1 MDPTAAQA
9 APLWPFLLYAF
20 AVLVIVGGMLGL
32 SYLLG
37 QRHREKETGEPY
49 ESGAA
54 ATGTA
59 RLDFSPR
66 YYVVAMLFVV
76 FDLEAAFIV
85 VWAVAMRE
93 AGWIGYAGVTA
104 FLVILLAVLAYEWR
118 AGALDFA
125 LKGRDVLRRAR
136 RPAPSGGKP

>member
-1 MDPTAAQA
+1 MDPTAVRP
-9 APLWPFLLYAF
+9 APLWPLLLYAC

-54 ATGTA
+54 ATGSA

-76 FDLEAAFIV
+76 FDLEAVFIV
-85 VWAVAMRE
+85 VWAIAVRE
-93 AGWIGYAGVTA
+93 AGWMGYAGLAA
-104 FLVILLAVLAYEWR
+104 FVVVLLAVLAYEWR
-118 AGALDFA
+118 VGALDFA
-125 LKGRDVLRRAR
+125 LKGRDVLRRYK
-136 RPAPSGGKP
+136 RPMPSGEKR

>member
-1 MDPTAAQA
+1 LDLTTAST
-9 APLWPFLLYAF
+9 APLWPLLLYAC

-32 SYLLG
+32 SHLLG

-85 VWAVAMRE
+85 VWAVAIRE
-93 AGWIGYAGVTA
+93 AGWMGYAGLAV
-104 FLVILLAVLAYEWR
+104 FVVVLLAVLAYEWR

-125 LKGRDVLRRAR
+125 LKGRDVLRRYKRPVPAEGR
-136 RPAPSGGKP
+136 R